1 MPESAKFVT
10 GQKPAIPCF
19 IKKNYESEGMDWKG
33 FGYKIKRKIKL
44 PLCTNAYK

>member
-19 IKKNYESEGMDWKG
+19 IKKNYESEMDWKG